1 MHAFTQMHMHRHTC
15 THACAHTHTH
25 TLQKWFSHLCTLTES
40 TATAEPGPAIVELAA
55 DGGWADEFLAAE
67 NSLPED
73 AAWAAEFDATRPAV
87 PSLHDVKWAAEYL
100 EQPEQHVW

>member
-1 MHAFTQMHMHRHTC
+1 M
-15 THACAHTHTH
+15 
-25 TLQKWFSHLCTLTES
+25 
-40 TATAEPGPAIVELAA
+40 ELAA

-100 EQPEQHVW
+100 DQSEQPEQHVWWVTDTELYFGKKRTVSKCYGLNVENA